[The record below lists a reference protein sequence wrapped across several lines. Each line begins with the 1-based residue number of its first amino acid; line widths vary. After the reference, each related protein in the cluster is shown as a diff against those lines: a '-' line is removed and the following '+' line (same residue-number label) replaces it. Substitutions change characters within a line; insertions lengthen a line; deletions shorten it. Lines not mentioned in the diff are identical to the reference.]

1 MKVKLLLI
9 LFFIQ
14 INYGLGQSFDVL
26 IRNGKILDGTG
37 NPWYLGDIGIKDG
50 DILEIGDLASRSAQK
65 TIDAKDQIV
74 CPGFI
79 DVHAHVEGSLENR
92 PTADNFIHDGVTTV
106 VTGNCGGSRI
116 DLEQYF
122 NDLRKEGISINM
134 ASLIGHNTIRRTI
147 MGNEDREPTA
157 EELDNMEK
165 LVARAMEQGAVGM
178 STGLIYLPGTFA
190 KSNEIVSLAKV
201 AHSFG
206 GVYASHIRNED
217 ERVFAAIR
225 EAADIGAES
234 GIPVEISHFKITG
247 KPNWGRTGEMI
258 DLVNAYRHR
267 GVDVTVDQY
276 PYTASSTSLDVLLPD
291 WALEGTDEEVINRIQ
306 DPMTRKKIQKEMI
319 QLLKKSGFKNYSYAF
334 VAFCP
339 WDSTINGMN
348 LHDVNIKQGGKGKAA
363 SETETILDLAVKRRR
378 VQMVYHKMNESDV
391 ETLMQ
396 LPYAMIASDAGI
408 PAINVGSPHPRAY
421 GTNARVLGRYVREHQ
436 TLTWEDAIRKM
447 TSLPA
452 RKFNL
457 SHRGIL
463 MPGFAADVV
472 IFDPATVGDLAT
484 FEQPHAYSTGIN
496 YVLVNGTLVV
506 DEGTHTGTRPG
517 QIITGPGLKNQ

>member
-1 MKVKLLLI
+1 MKVKLLFL
-9 LFFIQ
+9 LLLLQTFKGF
-14 INYGLGQSFDVL
+14 GQQFDVL

-37 NPWYLGDIGIKDG
+37 NPWYLGDVGIKDG
-50 DILEIGDLASRSAQK
+50 QVIEIGELADRNALK
-65 TIDAKDQIV
+65 TIDAKGQYV

-122 NDLRKEGISINM
+122 NDLRTLGISINM

-147 MGNEDREPTA
+147 MGNEDRAPTA
-157 EELDNMEK
+157 EELENMEK

-190 KSNEIVSLAKV
+190 KSDEIISLAKV
-201 AHSFG
+201 AHSYG
-206 GVYASHIRNED
+206 GVNASHIRNED

-225 EAADIGAES
+225 EAADIGAAS
-234 GIPVEISHFKITG
+234 GISVEISHFKITG

-258 DLVNAYRHR
+258 DLVNEYRKR

-291 WALEGTDEEVINRIQ
+291 WALEGTDEEIVARIQ
-306 DPMTRKKIQKEMI
+306 DPATRKKIRTEML
-319 QLLKKSGFKNYSYAF
+319 QMLKKSGFKNYSYAF

-348 LHDVNIKQGGKGKAA
+348 LHDINLKMGRKGKATL
-363 SETETILDLAVKRRR
+363 ETETILDLAVKRRR
-378 VQMVYHKMNESDV
+378 VQMVYHKMNETDV

-396 LPYAMIASDAGI
+396 LPYALIASDAGI
-408 PAINVGSPHPRAY
+408 PAMDVGSPHPRAY
-421 GTNARVLGRYVREHQ
+421 GTNARVLGRYVREHK

-452 RKFNL
+452 QKFHL
-457 SHRGIL
+457 EHRGML
-463 MPGFAADVV
+463 LPGYAADVV
-472 IFDPATVGDLAT
+472 IFDPATVSDQAT
-484 FEQPHAYSTGIN
+484 FDHPHAYSTGIN
-496 YVLVNGTLVV
+496 YVVVNGVV
-506 DEGTHTGTRPG
+506 VIDNGEHTGTRPG
-517 QIITGPGLKNQ
+517 QILTGTGMKKQ